1 MTPNIQKV
9 KLVIGQYADY
19 LHFHFSLNEEG
30 RLVPDYS
37 LGEFILPPGVTAKQM
52 ALTTFGS
59 FVSPDDFAES
69 K

>member
-1 MTPNIQKV
+1 MTESTQIV
-9 KLVIGQYADY
+9 EAVIGAYADY

-30 RLVPDYS
+30 KLVPDYS

-52 ALTTFGS
+52 AVNLFGS
-59 FVSPDDFAES
+59 LVSPDDFAGS